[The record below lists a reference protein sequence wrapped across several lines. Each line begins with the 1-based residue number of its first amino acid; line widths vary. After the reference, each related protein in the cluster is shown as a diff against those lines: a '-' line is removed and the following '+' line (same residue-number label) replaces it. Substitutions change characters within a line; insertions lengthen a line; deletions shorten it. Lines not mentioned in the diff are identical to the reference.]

1 MFTQLLASRPARQRS
16 APQVAASVAFHG
28 ALIAGVALGTSVA
41 PRVHATPVEVPI
53 YVPTSPSPAPPTRP
67 RPPASPAPPVDQIP
81 PVNLRFSAVPTSLP
95 PITTSPI
102 GPPPVPAG
110 SFAPGPFLLAPPTVP
125 RSHAPGTAYLA
136 AEVEQ
141 EVAIEGG
148 SPMPRYPSAL
158 RSAGVEGTARVRFV
172 VDTLGRVEPATVE
185 TITATNGMFEMAVR
199 DALPRM
205 RFRPAR
211 VGGHAV
217 RQLVEFPVAFRLSK

>member
-28 ALIAGVALGTSVA
+28 ALIAGVALGTAV
-41 PRVHATPVEVPI
+41 
-53 YVPTSPSPAPPTRP
+53 
-67 RPPASPAPPVDQIP
+67 APPVIRPTTEVPVVFVPTPPPPARPVPPPPTHGDPGP
-81 PVNLRFSAVPTSLP
+81 PVSLGITEIPNALP
-95 PITTSPI
+95 PIPATPL
-102 GPPPVPAG
+102 GPPPAHSAP
-110 SFAPGPFLLAPPTVP
+110 FAPGPFLLAPPTALP
-125 RSHAPGTAYLA
+125 SHAPGTAYLA

-185 TITATNGMFEMAVR
+185 TISATNGMFEMAVR
-199 DALPRM
+199 DVLPRM

-211 VGGHAV
+211 VGGRSV
-217 RQLVEFPVAFRLSK
+217 RQLVEFPVAFKLSK